1 MADGKCKVCTVI
13 NRHDLAVPGDDSV
26 DEALLVRWKGTAG
39 HAEHG
44 YRPLTAWFNKQLL
57 RTVYDRQGRE
67 TLGNRVGADYE
78 GLTGDDDL
86 VSEELRRDLAAD
98 GIDVDRVLAD
108 MVSWGTVRT
117 HLTEC
122 LGETKAQQ
130 ASDSGWERDAIATTR
145 SVATD
150 KVTSALSALESKG
163 ELAGVEAATVEV
175 DIQLSCEECQT
186 RVPLEVALEQGYICE
201 QHSEPVRADR

>member
-1 MADGKCKVCTVI
+1 MADSQCKVCTVI
-13 NRHDLAVPGDDSV
+13 NRHDLAVPGHDSV
-26 DEALLVRWKGTAG
+26 DEALLVRWKGEAG
-39 HAEHG
+39 HTEHG
-44 YRPLTAWFNKQLL
+44 YRPLTTWFNKQLL

-67 TLGNRVGADYE
+67 TLGNRVEADYE

-98 GIDVDRVLAD
+98 GIDVDRVLSD

-117 HLTEC
+117 HITDC
-122 LGETKAQQ
+122 LGKTKAQT
-130 ASDSGWERDAIATTR
+130 ASDSGWEHDAIATSR

-150 KVTSALSALESKG
+150 KVASALSALESKG

-175 DIQLSCEECQT
+175 DIQLSCEKCQT

-201 QHSEPVRADR
+201 QHAGAVRADR